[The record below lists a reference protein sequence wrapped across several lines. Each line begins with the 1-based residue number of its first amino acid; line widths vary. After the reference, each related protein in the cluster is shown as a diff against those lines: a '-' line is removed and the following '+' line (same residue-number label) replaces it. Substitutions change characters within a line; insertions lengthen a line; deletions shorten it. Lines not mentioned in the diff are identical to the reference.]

1 MFHRFFQ
8 FSIVGLL
15 AVVVIFSCPATAA
28 AKPKVAVVMSR
39 SIPPYRKAL
48 EGFKKRFES
57 EVTIFEVHNKKD
69 AAKVAKTIMA
79 GKPDI
84 VLAIGSSALNL
95 VSKHITKIPV
105 VFTMV
110 LTPPKLPSNIAGVS
124 MMLPAKTHLEGL
136 KLVAPDVKSV
146 GLVYNPKHSAKRIQE
161 FKTAAKSLGL
171 QIVALAANSQKEAF
185 SSIRLL
191 AGRVDSLWMLMDK
204 DVVANFNLM
213 LSLSVKEKIP
223 LATFS
228 YRYVEMG
235 ALLALSPKFDSLGQ
249 QAGEIAV
256 KIIAGTAPS
265 SLGVISPKSHYYS
278 YNTKT
283 GLRIELGVPSAILK
297 KEHRLYKK

>member
-1 MFHRFFQ
+1 LFHRFYQ
-8 FSIVGLL
+8 LSIVGLL
-15 AVVVIFSCPATAA
+15 AMAVIFSCPVTAA

-39 SIPPYRKAL
+39 SIPPYKKAL
-48 EGFKKRFES
+48 EGFKKSFDS
-57 EVTIFEVHNKKD
+57 EITIFEVRTKKD
-69 AAKVAKTIMA
+69 AAKTAKAILA
-79 GKPDI
+79 SQPDL

-95 VSKHITKIPV
+95 ASKHITKIPV

-110 LTPPKLPSNIAGVS
+110 YSPPKLPSNIAGVS

-136 KLVAPDVKSV
+136 KLVAPEVKSV
-146 GLVYNPKHSAKRIQE
+146 GLVYNPKNSGKRIEE
-161 FKTAAKSLGL
+161 FKTAAKSQGMKV
-171 QIVALAANSQKEAF
+171 VALAASSQKEAF

-191 AGRVDSLWMLMDK
+191 AGRVDSLWMPMDK

-235 ALLALSPKFDSLGQ
+235 ALLALSPKFDFLGR
-249 QAGEIAV
+249 QAGEVAS
-256 KIIAGTAPS
+256 KIFAGTSPS
-265 SLGVISPKSHYYS
+265 SLGVVSPKSHYYS

-283 GLRIELGVPSAILK
+283 GLKIELGVPSTILK